1 MDAAPEQVHE
11 LIASWDSIKRF
22 VCDNSEAV
30 LEELDA
36 VLFQDTERQS
46 VDPLKNRAA

>member
-1 MDAAPEQVHE
+1 MDRTPEQIHE

-22 VCDNSEAV
+22 VCDNSEAT
-30 LEELDA
+30 LEEWDA

-46 VDPLKNRAA
+46 VEALKKRAA